1 VTEHVVTE
9 ERGMEQHA
17 VTVVADPASAD
28 ALAPLLDHWRHG
40 PGLRLLPW
48 STVDHG
54 DAHSV
59 ADLADLAEL
68 AELAAGSSAVLVVGP
83 RQRSPRTVLPA
94 PVLTA
99 PDGRVVPAAWLPA
112 TSAADL
118 ARFARTA
125 VTVHQRA
132 ATAPAEAGRPASDS
146 SRTLVVLGE
155 RHPRFDRLADRIV
168 RIGGEEGGGVQVR
181 RATAYELSR
190 DDLVDLLAT
199 GPALGVYVGH
209 GRPVGWVG
217 YAGTRTHHF
226 ADAAARPGHA
236 PVAAV
241 VSLTCQTA
249 SRRRTGLSFA
259 ESLPLAGVTAA
270 TLGAVTS
277 TVHTGNARWAL
288 RIARDLGTAR
298 TIGDLVALVAPHDP
312 HATSYRLLG
321 DPTAPLLDAPATEAA
336 HHPHPHPHPLE
347 EAS

>member
-1 VTEHVVTE
+1 MA
-9 ERGMEQHA
+9 GG
-17 VTVVADPASAD
+17 DPQTLTD
-28 ALAPLLDHWRHG
+28 
-40 PGLRLLPW
+40 
-48 STVDHG
+48 
-54 DAHSV
+54 
-59 ADLADLAEL
+59 
-68 AELAAGSSAVLVVGP
+68 LAAGSSAVLVVGS

-112 TSAADL
+112 TSAQDL

-125 VTVHQRA
+125 MAVHARA
-132 ATAPAEAGRPASDS
+132 AAVTDTADGGHAASVS
-146 SRTLVVLGE
+146 GATRTLVVLGE
-155 RHPRFDRLADRIV
+155 RHPRFDRLAERIV
-168 RIGGEEGGGVQVR
+168 VIGGEADDDVRVR

-217 YAGTRTHHF
+217 YAGTRAHHL
-226 ADAAARPGHA
+226 ADAVSRAGHQPA
-236 PVAAV
+236 AAV

-259 ESLPLAGVTAA
+259 ESLPLRGVTAA

-288 RIARDLGTAR
+288 RIARGLGTAR
-298 TIGDLVALVAPHDP
+298 TIGDLVAMVAPHDP
-312 HATSYRLLG
+312 HARTYRLLG
-321 DPTAPLLDAPATEAA
+321 DPTAPLLDAPLAEAA
-336 HHPHPHPHPLE
+336 HHPNTHPLE